1 VHPYWDAPR
10 YVRNLE
16 SGLIEAWERFLAGKE
31 PDVIEV
37 VESEETAKGT
47 YDELL
52 LSTPSDKMVHDEL

>member
-1 VHPYWDAPR
+1 MQ
-10 YVRNLE
+10 
-16 SGLIEAWERFLAGKE
+16 AWERFLSGKE

-52 LSTPSDKMVHDEL
+52 IKNPSDKTVHDEL